1 MILVT
6 AATGH
11 LGKGVIDFLL
21 KAVPAH
27 QIVALVRDS
36 AKAEELTAKGI
47 AIRKGD
53 YFDAASL
60 VKAFDGIDT
69 LLLISSG
76 SLENRVG
83 QHVNAINAAKEA
95 GVKHLVYTSALKT
108 SYQTKFIPSVDH
120 IRTEEYLK
128 SSGISY
134 TIFRNTFYAEVVP
147 MLVGNALET
156 GQWPY
161 PAGESKANFVLRAD
175 IAEALA
181 NVLMAPEKHLNQTYE
196 ITSAKSYSF
205 AELAEQLSD
214 VTGKTITYTAI
225 STESFKAGLVQ
236 AGVPE
241 AFIPMSVSISEALK
255 DGEMDVTD
263 AALEQLLGRK
273 PTALSLFF
281 QANYS
286 A

>member
-21 KAVPAH
+21 KTVPAH
-27 QIVALVRDS
+27 QIAALVRDL

-53 YFDAASL
+53 YFDATSL
-60 VKAFDGIDT
+60 VKAFKGIDT

-76 SLENRVG
+76 SMEDRVG

-95 GVKHLVYTSALKT
+95 GVKHLIYTSALKT
-108 SYQTKFIPSVDH
+108 SFQTKFIPGVDH

-156 GQWPY
+156 GQWFY
-161 PAGESKANFVLRAD
+161 PAGEAKANFVLRAD

-196 ITSAKSYSF
+196 ITSGKSYSF

-241 AFIPMSVSISEALK
+241 AFIPMIVSISEALK

-281 QANYS
+281 QANY
-286 A
+286 AA